1 MTTTHNPHSA
11 SMHLAPIWRL
21 PVWKGSVAFCFT
33 VWTILL
39 SACGQKT
46 ADQAVAPPAEYE
58 VRGVVRQIKEK
69 SIGSTQLSIH
79 HEAIPDFVGIQGDV
93 VGMKS
98 MTMPFTVA
106 ESVELQDIS
115 PGMKIAFQ
123 LTVDW
128 SAPEP
133 ALITRIEVL
142 PADTDLDLSGSG

>member
-1 MTTTHNPHSA
+1 MTTTGRPRSGPL
-11 SMHLAPIWRL
+11 HLTPIRRL
-21 PVWKGSVAFCFT
+21 PGWQGAVVCCFM

-39 SACGQKT
+39 SACGQET
-46 ADQAVAPPAEYE
+46 ADQALAPPAEYQ
-58 VRGVVRQIKEK
+58 VRGVVRQIKEQ

-106 ESVELQDIS
+106 ESVEWRDIS

-128 SAPEP
+128 TAPEP

-142 PADTDLDLSGSG
+142 PTETELDLSGSG